1 MATHYLFIDELA
13 FISDRLRTVF
23 NKCAD
28 DVASHISFKD
38 IQQFRR
44 QLCTWDSNFI
54 KPPMSLIAACHLE
67 MLSDFY
73 RGKLDFSIF
82 QGFDIPD
89 QELIQTEIAVYAA
102 REALDALIGYR
113 LRNWA
118 SIGLQSPKWELYQSL
133 VQDYYERTVSQE
145 RRDRIEEAK
154 SVLAETTNWTPKTIH
169 ARCVGELFFEVDG
182 IRLMSKVRLD
192 RYLEGVCQQR
202 GGRRDRDGT
211 RNQLLSMPDTLQD
224 SFQFFGLTYPI
235 DLNALRERYRQLAL
249 SYHPD
254 KGGSLEMMQR
264 LNTAYR
270 RISDYLRQAETDLPS

>member
-1 MATHYLFIDELA
+1 MVHYSFVDELA
-13 FISDRLRTVF
+13 FISDQLRTVF
-23 NKCAD
+23 NRCAG
-28 DVASHISFKD
+28 DVASQISFREV
-38 IQQFRR
+38 QQFRR

-54 KPPMSLIAACHLE
+54 KPPMSLIAACHLD

-73 RGKLDFSIF
+73 RRKLDFSVF
-82 QGFDIPD
+82 RGFDTVD
-89 QELIQTEIAVYAA
+89 QELIQNEIAAYAA

-118 SIGLQSPKWELYQSL
+118 AIGLQAPKWELYQDL
-133 VQDYYERTVSQE
+133 VYDYYEQTIPQE
-145 RRDRIEEAK
+145 RREQIDEVEG
-154 SVLAETTNWTPKTIH
+154 VLAETTNWTPQAIH
-169 ARCVGELFFEVDG
+169 ARCVGELFFEVDE

-192 RYLEGVCQQR
+192 KYLEGICQQR
-202 GGRRDRDGT
+202 GERRARERTG
-211 RNQLLSMPDTLQD
+211 NQQSSLPDTLQD

-249 SYHPD
+249 NYHPD

-270 RISDYLRQAETDLPS
+270 RISDYLCQAGTDRFS

>member
-1 MATHYLFIDELA
+1 MVTHYLFVDELA
-13 FISDRLRTVF
+13 LISDQLQVVF
-23 NKCAD
+23 NRDAG
-28 DVASHISFKD
+28 DVATHISFKD
-38 IQQFRR
+38 AQQFRR

-54 KPPMSLIAACHLE
+54 KPPMSLIAACDLG

-73 RGKLDFSIF
+73 RHKLDFSIF
-82 QGFDIPD
+82 RGFDTAD
-89 QELIQTEIAVYAA
+89 QKLIRNEIAAYAA

-118 SIGLQSPKWELYQSL
+118 SIGLQSPTWELYQSL

-145 RRDRIEEAK
+145 RRAQIEEVEGA
-154 SVLAETTNWTPKTIH
+154 LAETTNWTPQAIH
-169 ARCVGELFFEVDG
+169 ARCVGELFFEVDE
-182 IRLMSKVRLD
+182 IRLMSKVRLNK
-192 RYLEGVCQQR
+192 YLEGVCQQR
-202 GGRRDRDGT
+202 DERRNRGGT

-270 RISDYLRQAETDLPS
+270 RISDYLRQTETDQPS